1 MVFYMKPHI
10 MQQKHCG
17 GRRCLRAVETMPTF
31 RLHKSDFQNRPASSS
46 LSMIAITGSPSGVK
60 EGSEHRNRSA
70 TILSISV
77 CESACEL
84 PTAALRAMDRA
95 RGSRKDCSS
104 NERPCDASSAM
115 PSTTS
120 TELTPESGAGTA
132 LMLQFV
138 RAVRL
143 RPKP

>member
-1 MVFYMKPHI
+1 MVFYMRPHI

-31 RLHKSDFQNRPASSS
+31 RLHKSDFQNRPGKFV
-46 LSMIAITGSPSGVK
+46 IVNDCHNRQPVGRK

-95 RGSRKDCSS
+95 SGSRKDCSS

-143 RPKP
+143 RLKP